1 MSPNQSNSNQ
11 DISDIDS
18 AYCRATLYSALALGF
33 RPQRKQPSRE
43 SSSRKMLPAGRRR
56 GSDRRKRSNEFSQR
70 H

>member
-33 RPQRKQPSRE
+33 RPPTEATIARIVEPENAPRWPPPRQ
-43 SSSRKMLPAGRRR
+43 
-56 GSDRRKRSNEFSQR
+56 
-70 H
+70 